1 MDRKIVDKDWNNQMI
16 AVRTKITKALE
27 GIPSNAEVGVLPS
40 ASDVTYSTCK
50 SIMKLLGKTESSEK
64 AMFGWGGFKVSFASR
79 WYNQFT
85 QFGAV
90 SSNERLVGSCNR
102 LREVRAV
109 ALRSVSKAHAGC

>member
-50 SIMKLLGKTESSEK
+50 SIMKLLGKTESNEK

-79 WYNQFT
+79 VQPIHTVWCSLKQ
-85 QFGAV
+85 
-90 SSNERLVGSCNR
+90 
-102 LREVRAV
+102 
-109 ALRSVSKAHAGC
+109 